1 MNNETGSAHGCG
13 HRQRHPHA
21 AMRPLRLSEL
31 PAWSPWPVRLLG
43 LDGFQVPHRDVD
55 KIEAEYNQDKWLK
68 CLEAFRD
75 SQGTMD
81 ARALRLFGYGGNA
94 QQVRAAV
101 HRGRLVT
108 ATVETLLDAYD
119 RILADAMAASIAG
132 SRTVVELGASF
143 GQILWGLA
151 QRFPDRAYRGGEY
164 SENAVTLA
172 QELYGPGYKSGG
184 PDIAVSRLNFYD
196 DAYEVLER
204 AEGPVTVFTSQA
216 IEQIPSA
223 AHIIDVLAKYRDKIV
238 SVFHLEPSYELYD
251 DSLLGLMRRRYIEIN
266 DYNRDLIGALQ
277 GRSDV
282 RILRLEPE
290 VIGWN
295 PFNALALV
303 HWTFRRG

>member
-1 MNNETGSAHGCG
+1 MSRDVGRAQGCG
-13 HRQRHPHA
+13 DGRHRGHG

-31 PAWSPWPVRLLG
+31 PAWSPWPARLLG
-43 LDGFQVPHRDVD
+43 LDRFEAPRRDVD
-55 KIEAEYNQDKWLK
+55 KIDAEYNRDKWLK

-75 SQGTMD
+75 SRGTMD
-81 ARALRLFGYGGNA
+81 ARALRLLAYGGNS
-94 QQVRAAV
+94 QELRAAV
-101 HRGRLVT
+101 HRGRLVVT
-108 ATVETLLDAYD
+108 TVGTLLDAYD
-119 RILADAMAASIAG
+119 EILADALAGAIAG
-132 SRTVVELGASF
+132 SRTVVELGSSF

-151 QRFPDRAYRGGEY
+151 ERFPDRAFRGGEY
-164 SENAVTLA
+164 SENAVALA
-172 QELYGPGYKSGG
+172 RELYAGG
-184 PDIAVSRLNFYD
+184 PDIAVSALNFYD

-223 AHIIDVLAKYRDKIV
+223 AHIVDVLARYRDKIV

-251 DSLLGLMRRRYIEIN
+251 DSLIGLMRRRYIELN
-266 DYNRDLIGALQ
+266 DYNRDLIGVLQ

-303 HWTFRRG
+303 NWTFRR